1 MDLAVYTEK
10 GKQIAATFQ
19 PDQDMEAAVVSFAD
33 SMAESQML
41 SGCHFFKVMVDGELE
56 YVLLTRSPAEDA
68 YMVGR
73 LAVCQ
78 IRNLV
83 SAYME
88 QFDRNN
94 FMQNIL
100 LGNMLVVDMYNKAKK
115 LHIEQ
120 TERVVFVIDLENS
133 KDSAAMELVKNLFM
147 TRAKDFVTEVDEQSI
162 ILIKDTEEL
171 QDDEKLDALAAMIVD
186 NMHTEAM
193 VRARVGYG
201 NRVTNLQDIARS
213 YQEAKMALEVGRIF
227 YAEKETVAYRL
238 QDIARSYQEAKMAL
252 EVGRIF
258 YAEKETVA
266 YRYLG
271 IGRLIYQLPMSLCEM
286 FIHEVFGD
294 EIPDVFQEETTTTIQ
309 KFFENNLNG
318 IGRLIY
324 QLPMSLCE
332 MFIHEVFGDEIPD
345 VFQEETTTTIQKFF
359 ENNLNI
365 SETAR
370 QLYVHRNT
378 LVYRLERLQKIIGL
392 DIRRF
397 DDAMTFKIAMMVI
410 SHMQYVEE
418 RQ

>member
-1 MDLAVYTEK
+1 MYVPSFYSVSSRFLSGGFPTGDSVRKRAFPEKGIAPQKKGFQKGIAGKYMISNHKIQSALEEIKEISRIDLALYTEK
-10 GKQIAATFQ
+10 GKLVAATFSGLSSTE
-19 PDQDMEAAVVSFAD
+19 DSLEEDFEEAVASFAE

-41 SGCHFFKVMVDGELE
+41 AGCHFFKVIVEGEVE
-56 YVLLTRSPAEDA
+56 YILLTKSSGEDA

-78 IRNLV
+78 IRNLAA
-83 SAYME
+83 AYME

-120 TERVVFVIDLENS
+120 AERVVYVIDLGDK
-133 KDSAAMELVKNLFM
+133 KDSSAVELVKNLFATKM
-147 TRAKDFVTEVDEQSI
+147 RDYVTEVDEQSI
-162 ILIKDTEEL
+162 VLIKDVRDISGEEEL
-171 QDDEKLDALAAMIVD
+171 QSLANMIVD
-186 NMHTEAM
+186 NMHTEIM

-201 NRVTNLQDIARS
+201 NRVSNLQDITRS

-227 YAEKETVAYRL
+227 YAERETIAY
-238 QDIARSYQEAKMAL
+238 SC
-252 EVGRIF
+252 
-258 YAEKETVA
+258 
-266 YRYLG
+266 LG

-294 EIPDVFQEETTTTIQ
+294 EIPDVFNEEI
-309 KFFENNLNG
+309 
-318 IGRLIY
+318 
-324 QLPMSLCE
+324 
-332 MFIHEVFGDEIPD
+332 
-345 VFQEETTTTIQKFF
+345 TTTIQKFF

-378 LVYRLERLQKIIGL
+378 LVYRLERLEKMIGL
-392 DIRRF
+392 DIRKF
-397 DDAMTFKIAMMVI
+397 DDAMTFKIALMVLA
-410 SHMQYVEE
+410 HMNYQKAEE
-418 RQ
+418 Q

>member
-1 MDLAVYTEK
+1 MIHRKVRVEEMISNHKIQTALDEIREISKIDLAVYTEK
-10 GKQIAATFQ
+10 GKMAAATFE
-19 PDQDMEAAVVSFAD
+19 PEGDMEFAVSSFAE

-41 SGCHFFKVMVDGELE
+41 SGCHFFKVIVEGELE
-56 YVLLTRSPAEDA
+56 YVLVTRSSAEDA

-83 SAYME
+83 AAYME

-120 TERVVFVIDLENS
+120 AERVVYVIDLEGR
-133 KDSAAMELVKNLFM
+133 KDQTVMELVKNLFV
-147 TRAKDFVTEVDEQSI
+147 TRTRDFVTEIDEQSI
-162 ILIKDTEEL
+162 ILIKDTRDMADE
-171 QDDEKLDALAAMIVD
+171 QDLESFASMIVD
-186 NMHTEAM
+186 NIHAEAM
-193 VRARVGYG
+193 VRVRVGYG
-201 NRVTNLQDIARS
+201 NRVNNLQDIAKS
-213 YQEAKMALEVGRIF
+213 YQEAKMALEVGHIF
-227 YAEKETVAYRL
+227 YAEKET
-238 QDIARSYQEAKMAL
+238 I
-252 EVGRIF
+252 
-258 YAEKETVA
+258 A

-286 FIHEVFGD
+286 FIHEVFGE
-294 EIPDVFQEETTTTIQ
+294 EIPDVF
-309 KFFENNLNG
+309 N
-318 IGRLIY
+318 
-324 QLPMSLCE
+324 
-332 MFIHEVFGDEIPD
+332 
-345 VFQEETTTTIQKFF
+345 EETTTTIQKFF

-378 LVYRLERLQKIIGL
+378 LVYRLERLEKVIGL
-392 DIRRF
+392 DIRKF

-410 SHMQYVEE
+410 SHMQYVKNNDNVLD
-418 RQ
+418 

>member
-1 MDLAVYTEK
+1 MISNHKIQAALDEIKEISKIDLALYTDK
-10 GKQIAATFQ
+10 GKQVATTFA
-19 PDQDMEAAVVSFAD
+19 PEEDMEYAVASFGE

-41 SGCHFFKVMVDGELE
+41 SGCHFFKVVVEGELE
-56 YVLLTRSPAEDA
+56 YILLTHSSAEDA

-83 SAYME
+83 AAYME

-100 LGNMLVVDMYNKAKK
+100 LGNMLVVDMYNKAQK
-115 LHIEQ
+115 LHIDQ
-120 TERVVFVIDLENS
+120 AERVVYVIELEGR
-133 KDSAAMELVKNLFM
+133 KDSTAMELVKNLFVTK
-147 TRAKDFVTEVDEQSI
+147 TRDFVTELDEQSI
-162 ILIKDTEEL
+162 VLIKDTREL
-171 QDDEKLDALAAMIVD
+171 KDDDALASLASTIVD

-193 VRARVGYG
+193 VRVRVGYG
-201 NRVTNLQDIARS
+201 NRIENLQDIAKS

-227 YAEKETVAYRL
+227 YAENET
-238 QDIARSYQEAKMAL
+238 I
-252 EVGRIF
+252 
-258 YAEKETVA
+258 A

-294 EIPDVFQEETTTTIQ
+294 EVPDVF
-309 KFFENNLNG
+309 N
-318 IGRLIY
+318 
-324 QLPMSLCE
+324 
-332 MFIHEVFGDEIPD
+332 
-345 VFQEETTTTIQKFF
+345 EETTTTIQKFF

-378 LVYRLERLQKIIGL
+378 LVYRLERLEKAIGL

-410 SHMQYVEE
+410 SHMKYVKNQDDVLE
-418 RQ
+418 

>member
-1 MDLAVYTEK
+1 
-10 GKQIAATFQ
+10 
-19 PDQDMEAAVVSFAD
+19 
-33 SMAESQML
+33 
-41 SGCHFFKVMVDGELE
+41 
-56 YVLLTRSPAEDA
+56 
-68 YMVGR
+68 MVGR

-171 QDDEKLDALAAMIVD
+171 QDDEKLDALASMIVD

-193 VRARVGYG
+193 VLARVGYG

-227 YAEKETVAYRL
+227 YAEKETVAYR
-238 QDIARSYQEAKMAL
+238 
-252 EVGRIF
+252 
-258 YAEKETVA
+258 
-266 YRYLG
+266 YL
-271 IGRLIYQLPMSLCEM
+271 
-286 FIHEVFGD
+286 
-294 EIPDVFQEETTTTIQ
+294 
-309 KFFENNLNG
+309 G

>member
-1 MDLAVYTEK
+1 MISNHKIQSALEEIKEISKIDLAIYTEK
-10 GKQIAATFQ
+10 GKQVAATFE
-19 PDQDMEAAVVSFAD
+19 PEENMEFAVVSFAD

-41 SGCHFFKVMVDGELE
+41 SGWHFFKIMVDGELE
-56 YVLLTRSPAEDA
+56 YILLTKSSAEDA

-78 IRNLV
+78 IRNLAA
-83 SAYME
+83 AYME

-100 LGNMLVVDMYNKAKK
+100 LGNMLVVDMYNKAQK

-120 TERVVFVIDLENS
+120 SERVVFVIDLEGK
-133 KDSAAMELVKNLFM
+133 KDSTAMELVKNLFV
-147 TRAKDFVTEVDEQSI
+147 TKTKDFVTEVDEQSI
-162 ILIKDTEEL
+162 ILIKDTRDMKDDEEL
-171 QDDEKLDALAAMIVD
+171 ASLASMIVD

-193 VRARVGYG
+193 VRVRVGYG
-201 NRVTNLQDIARS
+201 NRVMNLQDIARS

-227 YAEKETVAYRL
+227 YAEKET
-238 QDIARSYQEAKMAL
+238 I
-252 EVGRIF
+252 
-258 YAEKETVA
+258 A

-294 EIPDVFQEETTTTIQ
+294 EIPDVF
-309 KFFENNLNG
+309 N
-318 IGRLIY
+318 
-324 QLPMSLCE
+324 
-332 MFIHEVFGDEIPD
+332 
-345 VFQEETTTTIQKFF
+345 EETTTTIQKFF

-378 LVYRLERLQKIIGL
+378 LVYRLERLEKVIGL
-392 DIRRF
+392 DIRKF

-410 SHMQYVEE
+410 SHMQYVKNKDNVLE
-418 RQ
+418 